1 MTIQDLGSV
10 GELIAAIATI
20 ATLAYLAIQIRQS
33 TTSTRTATYQAIVST
48 SIELGNTFSRDGG
61 FAELYVR
68 GLSDLA
74 SLSPAERVRLHGHV
88 ASVLRTYELVFH
100 QFEHG
105 AIEAALWH
113 GWRLNMIRFLRF
125 DAYRS
130 VWEATQDEYPPAFRA
145 EVERA
150 LAGDATRSTDTAP

>member
-48 SIELGNTFSRDGG
+48 SIELGNTFSRDGE
-61 FAELYVR
+61 FAELFVR
-68 GLSDLA
+68 GVSDMDALT
-74 SLSPAERVRLHGHV
+74 PAERVRLHGHV
-88 ASVLRTYELVFH
+88 SSVLRTYELVFH
-100 QFEHG
+100 QYEHG
-105 AIEAALWH
+105 AVDQALWQ

-125 DAYRS
+125 DAYRK
-130 VWEATQDEYPPAFRA
+130 VWEATRDEFPPPFREA
-145 EVERA
+145 VDEAISE
-150 LAGDATRSTDTAP
+150 DANRRDA